1 MATDTL
7 ETTVKY
13 TKDRAV
19 INMSIEKYAQMCK
32 LYNIFSDAMDGV
44 SEFFDLHMSEIQQM
58 DNLRYCMKFNLGF
71 VKINEKNYHSDYK
84 IPDRS
89 KK

>member
-19 INMSIEKYAQMCK
+19 INMSIDKYAQMCK
-32 LYNIFSDAMDGV
+32 LYNSFNDAMNDVG
-44 SEFFDLHMSEIQQM
+44 EMFDFRLGEIQQM
-58 DNLRYCMKFNLGF
+58 DNLRWLMRFNLGF